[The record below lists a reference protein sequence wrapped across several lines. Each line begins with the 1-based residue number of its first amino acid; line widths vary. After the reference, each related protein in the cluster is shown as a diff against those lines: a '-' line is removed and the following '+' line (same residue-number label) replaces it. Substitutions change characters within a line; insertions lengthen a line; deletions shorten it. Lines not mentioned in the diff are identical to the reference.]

1 MYNIILMYAV
11 EIEGL
16 EKTYDPELFSKKI
29 AASWA
34 LNGVSLKIEY
44 GTIYTLLGPN
54 GSGKTTLLRILSGI
68 IPPSAGKA
76 KICGIPIE
84 NQIEVSKKIGFLW
97 PGRTGLW
104 PFLTGRQNLKYFAC
118 LYNLAPEKADFRI
131 SEFLKRLNINHAADK
146 PASNYSSGIFQRF
159 LIARAMI
166 HDPEV
171 LLMDEPMVFLDL
183 PTTRELHSLLQEFVI
198 QDMKKTVFL
207 TTHQLEEAQ
216 TISDILGFLY
226 QGKLIW
232 EKSAALFRENK
243 ENLLSEY
250 LQTMKN
256 SSP

>member
-1 MYNIILMYAV
+1 MYAV

-16 EKTYDPELFSKKI
+16 EKTYEPVPFSNNTK
-29 AASWA
+29 ASRA
-34 LNGVSLKIEY
+34 LDGVSLKIEH

-54 GSGKTTLLRILSGI
+54 GSGKTTLLRILSGL

-84 NQIEVSKKIGFLW
+84 NQTEISKKIGFLW

-118 LYNLAPEKADFRI
+118 LYNMLPDLADSRI
-131 SEFLKRLNINHAADK
+131 SELIKQLDIRNRADY
-146 PASNYSSGIFQRF
+146 PASSYSSGIFQRF
-159 LIARAMI
+159 LIARAMV
-166 HDPEV
+166 HNPEL

-183 PTTRELHSLLQEFVI
+183 PTTRELHSLLREFVI
-198 QDMKKTVFL
+198 QDMKKTIFL

-216 TISDILGFLY
+216 TISDVLGFLH
-226 QGKLIW
+226 QGKLVW
-232 EKSAALFRENK
+232 EKNASIFRDNR

-250 LQTMKN
+250 LLAIKN
-256 SSP
+256 GAP